1 MKSLARRLLC
11 ALLMVAQCA
20 LPVWAA
26 PLYDT
31 ASTDE
36 SRLAL
41 VIGNSAYLV
50 DPLDNPVNDANV
62 VARSLERLGFEVMLA
77 INLPGAELKRR
88 VRTFQARARAERGTA
103 LVYYAGHAVAPAGR
117 NILLPVDINFRD
129 VLEVE
134 DEGIDVA
141 KMLAILEDSKKH
153 TRIMIF
159 DACRDNPYGQVGE
172 ALIRTTARARGIGG
186 GGARANASDATGG
199 LAAMAGK
206 GTLVAYST
214 APGAVAEDGDGR
226 SNSVFTA
233 ELVDAL
239 AQPGLTAQQVFS
251 RVAERVRKETR
262 GQQVPWVSG
271 ALDRSFVF
279 SAARVEPASLVVPG
293 ERREQTEVQLRT
305 EMNRLK
311 RLQQNEK
318 VAAQQ
323 VAVTLLERERV
334 ATELDEAAQRLRLA
348 AQAEAKA
355 LADAARAQAEAAQ
368 RAAAEAREAAR
379 RQAAEEQARLDRL
392 AQAAREA
399 EAREQAARQ
408 ALAAQR
414 ERDLAERQQA
424 EQARL
429 ALLAEASRPDGVATL
444 PAAPIA
450 VRRDNDGNLLVRG
463 VRLPAD
469 LRVRDLPAGVPPAC
483 AAFYGAWG
491 RARWEGQ
498 RSAEVWVENVTPA
511 CDATVVYAR
520 GGDSVDRDEPAF
532 ERHTVRAQRDELRL
546 RLRGG
551 AELTLRATA
560 DRTLAATWSRG
571 SVVANVEFERIAS
584 DPLASQAFA
593 LEDRDDGVRPPSV
606 ITARNYS
613 RRLPVAAPG
622 AATISTAQLLRM
634 LGEAQ
639 PPRLIDA
646 RAGAAKPRIN
656 GAVWLPELGAEQRL
670 GAVERGAIEAALS
683 KLAGSDRN
691 VPMVVFDRSVD
702 WGWIGYHAVLRLRE
716 MGYSNLYWYRGG
728 SDAWHDAGLPLV
740 AATSPAR

>member
-1 MKSLARRLLC
+1 VKALAHRLLC

-50 DPLDNPVNDANV
+50 DPLDNPVNDANA

-293 ERREQTEVQLRT
+293 ERREQTEAQLRT
-305 EMNRLK
+305 EMSRLK

-318 VAAQQ
+318 AAAQQ

-368 RAAAEAREAAR
+368 RAAVVAREAAR

-414 ERDLAERQQA
+414 ERDLAERRQA

-429 ALLAEASRPDGVATL
+429 ALLAEAARPEGVAAL

-450 VRRDNDGNLLVRG
+450 VRRDADGNLLVRG

-469 LRVRDLPAGVPPAC
+469 LRVRDLPAGVPAAC

-511 CDATVVYAR
+511 CDATLVYAR

-532 ERHTVRAQRDELRL
+532 ERHTVRVQRDELRL

-551 AELTLRATA
+551 AELTLRATV
-560 DRTLAATWSRG
+560 DRTLAPPGSRG

-593 LEDRDDGVRPPSV
+593 LEDRDDGVRPPPT

-613 RRLPVAAPG
+613 RRLPVAVPG

-634 LGEAQ
+634 LGDAQ

-646 RAGAAKPRIN
+646 RAGAAKPRIA
-656 GAVWLPELGAEQRL
+656 GAIWLPELGAEQRL

>member
-1 MKSLARRLLC
+1 M
-11 ALLMVAQCA
+11 
-20 LPVWAA
+20 
-26 PLYDT
+26 
-31 ASTDE
+31 
-36 SRLAL
+36 
-41 VIGNSAYLV
+41 
-50 DPLDNPVNDANV
+50 
-62 VARSLERLGFEVMLA
+62 
-77 INLPGAELKRR
+77 
-88 VRTFQARARAERGTA
+88 
-103 LVYYAGHAVAPAGR
+103 
-117 NILLPVDINFRD
+117 
-129 VLEVE
+129 
-134 DEGIDVA
+134 
-141 KMLAILEDSKKH
+141 
-153 TRIMIF
+153 
-159 DACRDNPYGQVGE
+159 
-172 ALIRTTARARGIGG
+172 
-186 GGARANASDATGG
+186 
-199 LAAMAGK
+199 
-206 GTLVAYST
+206 
-214 APGAVAEDGDGR
+214 
-226 SNSVFTA
+226 
-233 ELVDAL
+233 
-239 AQPGLTAQQVFS
+239 
-251 RVAERVRKETR
+251 
-262 GQQVPWVSG
+262 
-271 ALDRSFVF
+271 F